1 MDGAA
6 ISASSYLSFARENIM
21 PARLQQQLQELRLQ
35 LTQEPPLNDAE
46 RAALAALILEI
57 DQQLLLG
64 TNSMPSASLTD
75 GVNLAVE
82 RFESDHPTLAA
93 TLRNIVQSLANM
105 GI

>member
-1 MDGAA
+1 
-6 ISASSYLSFARENIM
+6 M
-21 PARLQQQLQELRLQ
+21 PAHLQQQLQELRNQ
-35 LTQEPPLNDAE
+35 LAQKPSLTEAE
-46 RAALAALILEI
+46 RAELSALMQEI

-64 TNSMPSASLTD
+64 VSNKPSASLTD

-82 RFESDHPTLAA
+82 RFEAEHPTLAA